1 MDATRSLSE
10 RKQKATLALWRLM
23 TNWSDKFIATWRAL
37 LTRSPRDIVM
47 GCATGYKITA
57 VRPFVESLISYG
69 RFEGEIVLFIKPSDQ
84 ELAAY
89 LRSRNIIAVS
99 LSEKNYPISNIHMSR
114 YFAYLDYLRQ
124 QTARGK
130 RYRYILLSDVRDVVF
145 QKALFGLPCADLELH
160 YEAMPPAIGDEPWNT
175 GWIRR
180 EFGEEVLA
188 ILTGKRISCSGT
200 VTGQLHGIVDYLEK
214 IQSIMLGLPEDIRS
228 GSGGDQAVHNYLLHY
243 NFLPYAKVLDN
254 FERVA
259 TLHFVGG
266 SDLGLSAEGH
276 VVNPDGSI
284 SEIAHQWDR
293 HPHLSNVIN
302 AKYAARAEGAK

>member
-1 MDATRSLSE
+1 
-10 RKQKATLALWRLM
+10 M
-23 TNWSDKFIATWRAL
+23 TNWSDKFIATWRA
-37 LTRSPRDIVM
+37 PKPPGDIVM
-47 GCATGYKITA
+47 GCAAGYKITT

-69 RFEGEIVLFIKPSDQ
+69 SFRGEIVLFIRPSDR

-89 LRSRNIIAVS
+89 LRSRNIIVVP
-99 LSEKNYPISNIHMSR
+99 LREEDYPISNVHMSR
-114 YFAYLDYLRQ
+114 YLAYFDYLRR
-124 QTARGK
+124 QTAKGK
-130 RYRYILLSDVRDVVF
+130 GYRYILLSDVRDVAF
-145 QKALFGLPCADLELH
+145 QKPLFGQPCADLELH

-180 EFGEEVLA
+180 EFGDEVLA

-214 IQSIMLGLPEDIRS
+214 MKSIMLGLPKDIRS

-243 NFLPYAKVLDN
+243 NCLPYAKVLDN

-259 TLHFVGG
+259 TLHFVSG
-266 SDLGLSAEGH
+266 SDLGLSPEGH

-293 HPHLSNVIN
+293 HPHLLNAIN
-302 AKYAARAEGAK
+302 KKYVVRGEGAK